1 MGLARQWWEPD
12 RRPTQGTAPRATK
25 IAVADIASER
35 RTEARVPIT
44 VAGRLAWTDPN
55 GAARSADVRT
65 ANVSQRGVL
74 LDCLSVTDI
83 PLHRLVSVALLAP
96 DRSQDPLPRSL
107 HNRQTPAAI
116 YRIEPPR
123 DPHRANRRYALR
135 LLVEPD

>member
-1 MGLARQWWEPD
+1 M
-12 RRPTQGTAPRATK
+12 
-25 IAVADIASER
+25 ADITSER
-35 RTEARVPIT
+35 RTEARVPVT
-44 VAGRLAWTDPN
+44 VSGRLAWTDAN

-65 ANVSQRGVL
+65 ENVSKRGVL
-74 LDCLSVTDI
+74 LDCVSVTDI
-83 PLHRLVSVALLAP
+83 SLHRFVSVVLLAP
-96 DRSQDPLPRSL
+96 EGGQDPLLRSL